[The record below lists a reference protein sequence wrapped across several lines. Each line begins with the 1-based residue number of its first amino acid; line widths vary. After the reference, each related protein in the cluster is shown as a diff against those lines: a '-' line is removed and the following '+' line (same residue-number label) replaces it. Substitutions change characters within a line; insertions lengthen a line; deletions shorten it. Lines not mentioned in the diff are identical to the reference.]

1 MNNDQIIKQSWQRCQ
16 RLGLDPSGKPSLQ
29 RLSLSDQLAL
39 DDQYTNLI
47 QTTGTEVLPYYQNI
61 LANTQCLIVLADNHG
76 HALNSWGDKRF
87 IDSSHRASFAK
98 GVDWREQNNG
108 TNAIG
113 TALASGE
120 AVQVLRD
127 DHYLKANRFMI
138 GSAAPIFDAN
148 RVLLGVLDI
157 SSDAYLPQAH
167 TLGLVKL
174 MSQSIENRL
183 IINKFSHDNFL
194 LTFNS
199 NLDNLDSQW
208 SGLVV
213 FNEQGTIISANRRAE
228 LLLCYDLALVNIT
241 DIFDRSLP
249 ELKNSPEQLPI
260 TMRALGK
267 YQMHGLIKRPPQS
280 TIEAVDFRQ
289 QAPVNPSTS
298 APKLDY
304 IQLEQF
310 GFGDQKISRCIEQ
323 AKRMIDKDIPIL
335 IHGETGVGKEE
346 FVKGLHHY
354 SQRRNK
360 PLVAVNCAAI
370 PSELVESEL
379 FGYEKGAFT
388 GASNKGAIGF
398 IRKAHQGT
406 LFLDEIG
413 DMPLKVQSRLLRVL
427 QERKVTPLGSTESY
441 PVDIKLISATHCSL
455 KADIKQGLF
464 RQDLYY
470 RVSGLNL
477 ELPALRDRSD
487 RRQLFVHIN
496 ALHCDKKLS
505 SKSFNDNAPRSVL
518 SDEVLNLFVAHPWPG
533 NIRQLVSVIQIAQAM
548 ADQSTIE
555 RWHLPDDF
563 FEDLKLDAQELSQE
577 NNQTTTQQLLEPLNT
592 MNNEPVTQTV
602 SDDSDLELHRIY
614 NEHKGNISKIA
625 RALNISRNT
634 LYKRLKQQGIR

>member
-29 RLSLSDQLAL
+29 RLSQSDQLVL
-39 DDQYTNLI
+39 DEQYSNLI

-61 LANTQCLIVLADNHG
+61 LANTECLIVLADNHG

-87 IDSSHRASFAK
+87 IGSSHRASFAK

-113 TALASGE
+113 TALVSGE

-148 RVLLGVLDI
+148 RMLLGVLDI

-183 IINKFSHDNFL
+183 IINKFSHEHFL

-213 FNEQGTIISANRRAE
+213 FNEHGTIISANRRAE

-249 ELKNSPEQLPI
+249 ELKNSPEQIPI
-260 TMRALGK
+260 TLRALGK
-267 YQMHGLIKRPPQS
+267 YQMHGLVKRPPQS
-280 TIEAVDFRQ
+280 AIEAVDFRQ
-289 QAPVNPSTS
+289 QTPAKPSINM
-298 APKLDY
+298 PKTDY

-310 GFGDQKISRCIEQ
+310 SFGDQKIGRCIDQ
-323 AKRMIDKDIPIL
+323 AQRMIDKDIPIL

-354 SQRRNK
+354 SQRKNK

-388 GASNKGAIGF
+388 GASSKGAIGF

-441 PVDIKLISATHCSL
+441 PVDIKLISATHRSL

-477 ELPALRDRSD
+477 ELPPLRDRTD
-487 RRQLFVHIN
+487 RRQLFIHIN
-496 ALHCDKKLS
+496 ALHCDS
-505 SKSFNDNAPRSVL
+505 SHSDGSPSAVL

-555 RWHLPDDF
+555 PWHLPDDF
-563 FEDLKLDAQELSQE
+563 FEDLKQSTQSSTVQQVEPMA
-577 NNQTTTQQLLEPLNT
+577 TTGNDL
-592 MNNEPVTQTV
+592 VTQAA
-602 SDDSDLELHRIY
+602 SGDSDLELYRIY
-614 NEHKGNISKIA
+614 NEHKGNISKTA

>member
-1 MNNDQIIKQSWQRCQ
+1 MSNDQIIKQSWQRCQ
-16 RLGLDPSGKPSLQ
+16 RLGLDPSSKPSLQ
-29 RLSLSDQLAL
+29 RLSRSDQLNL
-39 DDQYTNLI
+39 DEQYSSLV

-61 LANTQCLIVLADNHG
+61 LANTECLIVLADNHG
-76 HALNSWGDKRF
+76 HALNSWGDQRF
-87 IDSSHRASFAK
+87 IGSTHQAAFAK

-127 DHYLKANRFMI
+127 DHFLKANRFMI

-148 RVLLGVLDI
+148 RTLLGVLDI

-183 IINKFSHDNFL
+183 IINKFCDDNFL

-241 DIFDRSLP
+241 DVFDRSLP

-260 TMRALGK
+260 TLRALDK
-267 YQMHGLIKRPPQS
+267 YQMHGLIKRPSQS

-289 QAPVNPSTS
+289 PSNLQAQANSTNS
-298 APKLDY
+298 DY
-304 IQLEQF
+304 ITLEQF
-310 GFGDQKISRCIEQ
+310 NFGDPKISRCIEQ
-323 AKRMIDKDIPIL
+323 AQRLIDKDIPIL
-335 IHGETGVGKEE
+335 IHGETGVGKEV
-346 FVKGLHHY
+346 FVKGLHNY
-354 SQRRNK
+354 SQRKNH

-388 GASNKGAIGF
+388 GANNKGAIGF
-398 IRKAHQGT
+398 IRKAHRGT

-441 PVDIKLISATHCSL
+441 PVDIKLISATHRSL
-455 KADIKQGLF
+455 KHDIEQGLF

-477 ELPALRDRSD
+477 ELPPLRERSD
-487 RRQLFVHIN
+487 RRQLFTQIN
-496 ALHCDKKLS
+496 QLHS
-505 SKSFNDNAPRSVL
+505 NNAHCNQL
-518 SDEVLNLFVAHPWPG
+518 SDDVLNLFISHPWPG
-533 NIRQLVSVIQIAQAM
+533 NIRQLVSVIKIAQAM
-548 ADQSTIE
+548 ADQSMIQP
-555 RWHLPDDF
+555 WHLPDDF
-563 FEDLKLDAQELSQE
+563 FDDLKQSHQQQTNPITTIATDTEEENHRE
-577 NNQTTTQQLLEPLNT
+577 NNNI
-592 MNNEPVTQTV
+592 NNSE
-602 SDDSDLELHRIY
+602 LELHHIY
-614 NEHKGNISKIA
+614 NQHKGNISKIA